1 MRLSVRPGGFCVSA
15 HSLGRGPLVPGRC
28 ARRVSVHLKG
38 VIPFKKYG
46 TRKRIE
52 EAAKSSEPEVACRG
66 PGASAFFYAFRAE
79 RRELV
84 LNSFTTCRVASETMQ
99 AFKLSDRFAYALESV
114 QVPLSGQRVLLL
126 QRRSLRPAAA
136 SQSRLPTER
145 RATTPRA
152 FAASADLCRMGLTFP
167 TPRPPEEHSACRTLS
182 ALRRCRWK

>member
-1 MRLSVRPGGFCVSA
+1 MASTGSASHAPECTPGVSA
-15 HSLGRGPLVPGRC
+15 FPHTPSGGPLVPGRC

-38 VIPFKKYG
+38 VIPFKKYD

-66 PGASAFFYAFRAE
+66 PWASAFFYAFRAE

-136 SQSRLPTER
+136 SQSRLPTEQPSDDAESFR
-145 RATTPRA
+145 R
-152 FAASADLCRMGLTFP
+152 
-167 TPRPPEEHSACRTLS
+167 
-182 ALRRCRWK
+182 

>member
-1 MRLSVRPGGFCVSA
+1 MRLSVRRGFLRFRTLPRA
-15 HSLGRGPLVPGRC
+15 ALLFPAGVPAGS
-28 ARRVSVHLKG
+28 SVHLKG

-66 PGASAFFYAFRAE
+66 PWASAFFYAFRAE

-136 SQSRLPTER
+136 SQSRLPTEQPSDDAESFR
-145 RATTPRA
+145 R
-152 FAASADLCRMGLTFP
+152 
-167 TPRPPEEHSACRTLS
+167 
-182 ALRRCRWK
+182 